1 MENIKELEK
10 DHSKLKS
17 KLEDHMDKEL
27 ATSSI
32 DTAIDRA
39 LFGLIKGQDPKG
51 FWCYELECDVT
62 IPSEYILMMHY
73 IGDIDKKIQSKIA
86 TYIRKGQ
93 QKNGGWSLYPGGTTS
108 ISNTV
113 KAYYALKL
121 AGDDT
126 ESSHMLLAKRA
137 ILERGGAAK
146 SNVFT
151 RIMLAIFE
159 QVPWRA
165 IPFTPVEIMLLP
177 KWFPFHISKISYW
190 SRTVMVPLFI
200 LYSFRATAKNPT
212 KIDVRELFE
221 TPPEKERNYFPA
233 RSHLNKAI
241 LITERIAFRLQWLI
255 PGFIHK
261 MALKKAKDWFMV
273 RLNGESGLGAIF
285 PAMINAY
292 EALLLL
298 GYDKND
304 EVVKTARK
312 SIDLLLVEKDN
323 EAYCQPCV
331 SPVWDTI
338 LAAQALIETRDERS
352 IHPIQNGLKWLQ
364 KKQIVLKSGD
374 WSEDR
379 PNLAPGGW
387 AFQFDNDYYPDL
399 DDTAFAGL
407 AMVKSDF
414 QKYKRNIK
422 LAADWLVGMQS
433 TNGGFAAYEVNNTHY
448 YLNEIPFADHGALLD
463 PPTADVAARCIMFLA
478 SIVDKY
484 PEYQDAIDKG
494 IKYLN
499 QEQEENGAWFGRWG
513 TNYVYGTWSVL
524 MAFEEMK
531 IKCDDE
537 RVKRGAAWLKSV
549 QRKDGGWGES
559 NDSYENYGKPGM
571 GYKST
576 ISQTAWAVL
585 GLISAGEVS
594 STSVSRGVDFL
605 LKVQDNDGLWSDA
618 EFQAPGFPKILYLKY
633 HGYDKYFPLWA
644 ISRYRNE
651 IKSAPQ

>member
-17 KLEDHMDKEL
+17 KLEDRVDKEL
-27 ATSSI
+27 ATSSV

-51 FWCYELECDVT
+51 FWCYELETDVS
-62 IPSEYILMMHY
+62 IPSEYIFMMHY
-73 IGDIDKKIQSKIA
+73 LGEIENKIQVKLA
-86 TYIRKGQ
+86 NYIRKKQ
-93 QKNGGWSLYPGGTTS
+93 QEDGGWSLYPGGYTN
-108 ISNTV
+108 ISCTV

-121 AGDDT
+121 AGDDI

-137 ILERGGAAK
+137 IIERGGAAK

-151 RIMLAIFE
+151 RIMLAMFQ

-165 IPFTPVEIMLLP
+165 VPFIPVEIMLLP

-212 KIDVRELFE
+212 KIDVRELFV
-221 TPPEKERNYFPA
+221 TPPEKERHYFPA
-233 RSHLNKAI
+233 RSVLNKLI
-241 LITERIAFRLQWLI
+241 LITERVGFRLQWLI
-255 PGFIHK
+255 PGFVHR
-261 MALKKAKDWFMV
+261 MAIKKAKDWLIE

-285 PAMINAY
+285 PAMLNSY
-292 EALLLL
+292 LSLLLL
-298 GYDKND
+298 GYDKED
-304 EVVKTARK
+304 EMVKTARR
-312 SIDLLLVEKDN
+312 SIDLLLVEREN
-323 EAYCQPCV
+323 EAYCQACV
-331 SPVWDTI
+331 SPVWDTL
-338 LAAQALIETRDERS
+338 LAAQALLETRDDRTEE
-352 IHPIQNGLKWLQ
+352 PIQNGLKWLQ
-364 KKQIVLKSGD
+364 EKQIVERKGD

-414 QKYKRNIK
+414 QKYKKNIE

-433 TNGGFAAYEVNNTHY
+433 TNGGFAAYEVDNTHY

-478 SIVDKY
+478 SVVDKY

-524 MAFEEMK
+524 IALEELN
-531 IKCDDE
+531 IKNDDP
-537 RVKRGAAWLKSV
+537 RVKKAAVWLKSV
-549 QRKDGGWGES
+549 QREDGGWGES
-559 NDSYENYGKPGM
+559 NDSYESFGKPGL

-576 ISQTAWAVL
+576 VVQTAWAVL
-585 GLISAGEVS
+585 GLISAGETS
-594 STSVSRGVDFL
+594 SVSVERGVDYL
-605 LKVQDNDGLWSDA
+605 LREQDEHGLWWDS
-618 EFQAPGFPKILYLKY
+618 EFQAPGFPKVLYLKY
-633 HGYDKYFPLWA
+633 YGYDKYFPLWA
-644 ISRYRNE
+644 LSKYRNE